1 MKSDRGTIAPLIAT
15 YLALIL
21 LSVFGSVAVVTALVA
36 VNRVQGVA
44 DMAVLYA
51 HDRAVENGVP
61 DQVLL
66 RSAAAEFLSLA
77 PSVVKLS
84 VLSFNTGVDSESS
97 NMRLCARFI
106 NPIGIGIDSA
116 IICRESSA
124 QSFLVD

>member
-1 MKSDRGTIAPLIAT
+1 MS
-15 YLALIL
+15 
-21 LSVFGSVAVVTALVA
+21 ALVA

-51 HDRAVENGVP
+51 HDRSVENGVP
-61 DQVLL
+61 DQTLL
-66 RSAAAEFLSLA
+66 RMAAAEFLSLA

-84 VLSFNTGVDSESS
+84 VLSFNTGVDSERS

-106 NPIGIGIDSA
+106 NPIGTGIDSA